1 MNSLREKIIKDFLK
15 EYGYVP
21 EVERVN
27 YLYKEKY
34 GSNASEENEKSMSGF
49 INELMPIVGE
59 ESSSKN
65 VTLINESVLSDLNKC
80 EKNFKSQKEL
90 IEKNYNLNLQKINRL
105 ISETKRLERNVNRE
119 LLLKGKGDMFV
130 YGVTESFE
138 NYDKVNFETSFISMN
153 DETVTVKNKQV
164 SISEFKEKE
173 ISYSIFSKSGFGIGS
188 NVKDNITNVL
198 KEDGRFFNVIY
209 KSKIQNDNVNLIVEL
224 NFEELKKI
232 EVLRFVIEA
241 IETNSKMKSSCFIT
255 KDRSKYYPVYEN
267 DKRVKENVNLISIRE
282 EIKGIKLILSKSA
295 ADIKYNE
302 NEYGYV
308 FSLDYL
314 GEVKS
319 TFKTNEEF
327 VLNLGPY
334 KILNENKEDVFFTM
348 ATVKHGTCVVAP
360 EKTSVDIYLSN
371 DNINWINSNYNKEG
385 KQIIYFEENN
395 GNSLFSVVDN
405 ENSSS
410 FIANVDFLNKRL
422 KGNERFLNLYFKKD
436 DWDKVIKS
444 SISIK
449 RNLLKTKKDLY
460 ENQMSGW
467 EFDQEYYSCIIEIN
481 QPEGRYFDF
490 GNRKCYV
497 NEREVEGKI
506 FIPYGE
512 HSFKTSKENWNYLDV
527 EEKKVL
533 TESQLKKVDKLYPFN
548 HKYVIEG
555 YKYNSNFNGKKR
567 YYGADEVYGEK
578 LKEVSNQRFRQ
589 ETKSNVYTFIEIE
602 NDVYIK
608 IKNVDSIGE
617 SNKTLFDIN
626 CRKENTS
633 ESRSSDL
640 YVKAVLKTFDENVA
654 PKIEQI
660 QVRVI

>member
-1 MNSLREKIIKDFLK
+1 MNSLREKIIKDFIK

-21 EVERVN
+21 EVERIN
-27 YLYKEKY
+27 FFYKEKY
-34 GSNASEENEKSMSGF
+34 ENNTSEEIEKSVSGL
-49 INELMPIVGE
+49 INDLVPIVGE
-59 ESSSKN
+59 ESSSEK
-65 VTLINESVLSDLNKC
+65 TSKINESLISDLNKC
-80 EKNFKSQKEL
+80 EEKFRVQKES
-90 IEKNYNLNLQKINRL
+90 IEKSYNLNLQKVNRL
-105 ISETKRLERNVNRE
+105 ISETKRLERNINRE

-138 NYDKVNFETSFISMN
+138 NYNNINFETSEVSVN
-153 DETVTVKNKQV
+153 DEIISVKNKKIN
-164 SISEFKEKE
+164 ISEFKEKE
-173 ISYSIFSKSGFGIGS
+173 ISYSISSKSGFGIGT
-188 NVKDNITNVL
+188 NVKDDIVNIL

-209 KSKIQNDNVNLIVEL
+209 KSKIPNDNINFVIEL
-224 NFEELKKI
+224 NFEEIRKI

-241 IETNSKMKSSCFIT
+241 IETNSKMKSSCYIT

-267 DKRVKENVNLISIRE
+267 DRRVKENVNEISIRE
-282 EIKGIKLILSKSA
+282 EVKAIKLILSKSA

-302 NEYGYV
+302 NEYGYI

-314 GEVKS
+314 GEVKN

-334 KILNENKEDVFFTM
+334 KILDENKEDVYFTM
-348 ATVKHGTCVVAP
+348 ATVKHGTCVIAP
-360 EKTSVDIYLSN
+360 DKTSVDIYLSN
-371 DNINWINSNYNKEG
+371 DNVNWINSNYNKEG

-410 FIANVDFLNKRL
+410 FIANVDFLNERL
-422 KGNERFLNLYFKKD
+422 KRNERFLNVYFKES
-436 DWDKVIKS
+436 DWNKLIKS
-444 SISIK
+444 SLVIK
-449 RNLLKTKKDLY
+449 KNLLKTKKDLY
-460 ENQMSGW
+460 ENQNSGW
-467 EFDQEYYSCIIEIN
+467 EFDQEYYSCMIEIN

-490 GNRKCYV
+490 GNRKCYL
-497 NEREVEGKI
+497 NGREIEGKV
-506 FIPYGE
+506 FVPYGE
-512 HSFKTSKENWNYLDV
+512 HSFKTSKENWNYLDIT
-527 EEKKVL
+527 EKEVQ
-533 TESQLKKVDKLYPFN
+533 TESQLRKIDNLYPFN
-548 HKYVIEG
+548 HKYIIEG
-555 YKYNSNFNGKKR
+555 YRYNSNFNGKKR

-578 LKEVSNQRFRQ
+578 LKEVSNQRFR
-589 ETKSNVYTFIEIE
+589 EERKSNVFTFITIE

-626 CRKENTS
+626 CKKENTS

-640 YVKAVLKTFDENVA
+640 YIKAVLKTFDENVA